1 MKLRKKFEDL
11 DRAVSGSTAELAQA
25 TGSLSR
31 FHRISWKKAF
41 GEIASP
47 AIRLHRYRNAHN
59 RVLLDALCKMDCSG
73 TGTRNR

>member
-11 DRAVSGSTAELAQA
+11 DRAVSGSIAELAQA
-25 TGSLSR
+25 TRSLSR
-31 FHRISWKKAF
+31 LHRISWKEAF

-59 RVLLDALCKMDCSG
+59 RMLLDALCKMDCSG
-73 TGTRNR
+73 TRTRNL